1 MTTWTMQDLNSPTPE
16 EEEAWQKMTEEQQQ
30 AIQIGKDLA
39 NQTLKEIEET
49 QARLDAIPEREDADN
64 EPRSFWNH
72 RVVLMPDDGTG
83 TRWYEI
89 QEVYYNRKGEA
100 CGYCNSYVGGE
111 TMEELSEQIERH
123 RRALA
128 LPILDSATSFNNRW
142 EDDDGK
148 EF

>member
-1 MTTWTMQDLNSPTPE
+1 MTTWTLQDLPNTPE
-16 EEEAWQKMTEEQQQ
+16 EDEAWAKMAEEQQQ
-30 AIQIGKDLA
+30 
-39 NQTLKEIEET
+39 KE
-49 QARLDAIPEREDADN
+49 ADN
-64 EPRSFWNH
+64 AKADNGETDEPRSFWNH

-83 TRWYEI
+83 TRWYEV

-123 RRALA
+123 KRAA
-128 LPILDSATSFNNRW
+128 DLPVLDSATAFNNKW